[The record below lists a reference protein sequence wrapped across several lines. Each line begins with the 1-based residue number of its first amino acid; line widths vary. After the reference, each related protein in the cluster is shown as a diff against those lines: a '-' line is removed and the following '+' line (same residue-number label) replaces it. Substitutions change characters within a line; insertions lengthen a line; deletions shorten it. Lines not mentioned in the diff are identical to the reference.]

1 MSTVSRDG
9 SSASDTGNV
18 DREGDSATPTPSAAA
33 TSYAQS
39 YLQNPYYFMFA
50 CLAKPD
56 DDTELHWLKVNFYSL
71 LIDIWELIF
80 CRTVAHDVQLVP
92 SFLPFITWKTRN
104 TATKMLAF
112 SSSPILAS
120 GRKEVIGWNWACMR
134 SLGTFH
140 WGSLLHL
147 SSYCGSQRRPLM
159 MIMITILDMF
169 ALKLLVTMIDDGIF
183 YYVGSTSATVDRY
196 SLLHFMST
204 QPKSSPG

>member
-1 MSTVSRDG
+1 MSIHNDNPYTEFIGLHNRREYELTVRQEPKQARMCGVGGKADRRPIDPPPIVQLRVVDPLQRSNSSSNPGGRQIARASSPNAASPSTIASSPAPSVSTVSRDG

-92 SFLPFITWKTRN
+92 SFLPFIT
-104 TATKMLAF
+104 
-112 SSSPILAS
+112 
-120 GRKEVIGWNWACMR
+120 
-134 SLGTFH
+134 
-140 WGSLLHL
+140 
-147 SSYCGSQRRPLM
+147 
-159 MIMITILDMF
+159 
-169 ALKLLVTMIDDGIF
+169 
-183 YYVGSTSATVDRY
+183 
-196 SLLHFMST
+196 
-204 QPKSSPG
+204 